1 MTYSKITKEQFDEM
15 QFDAGVWVR
24 SFNIQSPAVQDSDI
38 ICATSGGISLSVV
51 PSYVDLGDGV
61 YMMPKGTAEMLMVT
75 GWTVDASFTTLGFS
89 GGMIQFVLG
98 ASDSGADGINPRL
111 DLQDSDFG
119 DLWWIGDRVDGGLVA
134 IHLLNALSDEG
145 IDIHTERQTSGKISV
160 HLTAHASLEDD
171 MEQIPVEIYSMEG
184 RPIFDVVRHQFMIAY
199 NADDYDNFVIDESTG
214 MLKITE
220 EGKWHYD
227 LDVNTGRMEVTSN

>member
-1 MTYSKITKEQFDEM
+1 MTYTKVTKAQFDEM
-15 QFDAGVWVR
+15 QFNAGVWVR
-24 SFNIQSPAVQDSDI
+24 SFDIQSPAVQDSDI

-51 PSYVDLGDGV
+51 PSIVDIGDGV

-75 GWTVDASFTTLGFS
+75 GWTVEASFTSLGFG

-111 DLQDSDFG
+111 DLQDEDFE

-145 IDIHTERQTSGKISV
+145 IDIQTERQASGKISI

-171 MEQIPVEIYSMEG
+171 MEQIPVEIYSIEA
-184 RPIFDVVRHQFMIAY
+184 RPYFNVVSHQFLFAY
-199 NADDYDNFVIDESTG
+199 NVDEDDFRVDEETG
-214 MLKITE
+214 ILYITGSGARTYTVNE
-220 EGKWHYD
+220 
-227 LDVNTGRMEVTSN
+227 NTGRMEVSE